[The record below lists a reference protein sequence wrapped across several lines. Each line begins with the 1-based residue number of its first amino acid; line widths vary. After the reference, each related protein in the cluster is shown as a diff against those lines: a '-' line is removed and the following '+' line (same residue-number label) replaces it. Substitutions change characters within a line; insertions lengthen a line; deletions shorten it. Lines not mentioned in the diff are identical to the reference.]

1 VSGVVPAGAA
11 VTEDGAL
18 TPASKAL
25 LQELVTA
32 TGGSWKIR
40 LSRVNDTTVAL
51 QMLGSDGV
59 WRAVN
64 LTLS

>member
-11 VTEDGAL
+11 VTEDGSL
-18 TPASKAL
+18 TPAAKAL

-32 TGGSWKIR
+32 TGGAWKIR
-40 LSRVNDTTVAL
+40 LARVNDTTVAL

-59 WRAVN
+59 WRSLN
-64 LTLS
+64 LTVS

>member
-1 VSGVVPAGAA
+1 MSGVVPAGAA

-40 LSRVNDTTVAL
+40 LARIDDATVQL
-51 QMLGSDGV
+51 QLLGSDRV
-59 WRAVN
+59 WRTLN
-64 LTLS
+64 LTVS